1 MALIAID
8 QAFSRFAPVSS
19 TNTLAA
25 MSVRRPPAPN
35 RAPGPMLP
43 AWLKRPQV
51 LFPIAIVGGMLL
63 VAFGLQPGGDT
74 PGSSADAPGPVE
86 RLSPTVVLPTPT
98 LTVVA
103 RSPTVS
109 PTRPLVPTGTSAA
122 TNDSNLIADPR
133 LAGGQSEVAG
143 ARATPQGASEPDL
156 ARQSTEC
163 GALQE
168 VSMILSVEQTLYG
181 VSLRA
186 TKASVFPIEY
196 FRCILRA
203 TGGND
208 AHALATSIDKAF
220 KDGSTHAV
228 LIDVWVANSNRDFG
242 QLNLKSSTLAAAGQV
257 FSPLATLGGRAEVVV
272 SGGQGRAVTI
282 VVPVK
287 ESVGPTIGPV
297 TLVAEAPLVGGKK
310 TAGKYQ
316 LFLPV
321 P

>member
-1 MALIAID
+1 
-8 QAFSRFAPVSS
+8 
-19 TNTLAA
+19 
-25 MSVRRPPAPN
+25 
-35 RAPGPMLP
+35 
-43 AWLKRPQV
+43 
-51 LFPIAIVGGMLL
+51 
-63 VAFGLQPGGDT
+63 
-74 PGSSADAPGPVE
+74 
-86 RLSPTVVLPTPT
+86 
-98 LTVVA
+98 
-103 RSPTVS
+103 
-109 PTRPLVPTGTSAA
+109 
-122 TNDSNLIADPR
+122 
-133 LAGGQSEVAG
+133 
-143 ARATPQGASEPDL
+143 
-156 ARQSTEC
+156 
-163 GALQE
+163 
-168 VSMILSVEQTLYG
+168 MILSVEQTLYG

-208 AHALATSIDKAF
+208 AHALASSIDKAF

-242 QLNLKSSTLAAAGQV
+242 QLNLKSATLAAAGQM
-257 FSPLATLGGRAEVVV
+257 FAPLATLGGRAEVVV

-282 VVPVK
+282 VIPVK

-316 LFLPV
+316 LFLPL